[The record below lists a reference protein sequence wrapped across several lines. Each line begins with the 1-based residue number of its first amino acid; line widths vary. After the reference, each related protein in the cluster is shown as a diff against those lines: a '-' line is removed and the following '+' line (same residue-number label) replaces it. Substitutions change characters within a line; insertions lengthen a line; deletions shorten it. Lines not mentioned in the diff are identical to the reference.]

1 MLKLLGFLY
10 HTCIGKLHTGLMNT
24 PAHVSG
30 QSGQS
35 GLPAAPHAELAQSR
49 GQEMWKHQQLMTEQT
64 ALGTK
69 LRPLPATLTHAVRK
83 FVIKLYRR
91 ILVPRLLSFFEF
103 T

>member
-1 MLKLLGFLY
+1 MPY
-10 HTCIGKLHTGLMNT
+10 IGKLHTGLMNT

-30 QSGQS
+30 QFGQS

-49 GQEMWKHQQLMTEQT
+49 GPEMWKHQQLMTEQT

-69 LRPLPATLTHAVRK
+69 LRPLPVTLIHAVRK

-91 ILVPRLLSFFEF
+91 TLVPRLLSCFDF

>member
-1 MLKLLGFLY
+1 
-10 HTCIGKLHTGLMNT
+10 MNT

-49 GQEMWKHQQLMTEQT
+49 GPEMWKHQQLITGQNAM
-64 ALGTK
+64 GTK
-69 LRPLPATLTHAVRK
+69 LRPLPATLTHAVTN
-83 FVIKLYRR
+83 FVLYRR
-91 ILVPRLLSFFEF
+91 ILVPRLLLFFEL